1 MTTRAFKSIS
11 PQELEA
17 AIASAISAITNTPT
31 EVSIG
36 QWKEVTGLNNTLARQ
51 RRFELEL
58 SVTATKSDDDPTL
71 PENIIKS
78 FAFSDDE
85 QPTHDRI
92 ARGSLKDDL
101 DPATRDDDDTRPF

>member
-1 MTTRAFKSIS
+1 METRAFKSIS

-31 EVSIG
+31 QVSIE
-36 QWKEVTGLNNTLARQ
+36 QWKEADFEPIALIGKDKYELQLSLTVGKSYAR
-51 RRFELEL
+51 
-58 SVTATKSDDDPTL
+58 
-71 PENIIKS
+71 
-78 FAFSDDE
+78 
-85 QPTHDRI
+85 DRI